1 MKLFAIAMAVAAVS
15 AEVIVVTKSFGS
27 EDRFNIHNAN
37 GEEVCQG
44 GYSPRYKSNS
54 ENLTDC
60 NV

>member
-15 AEVIVVTKSFGS
+15 AEVTVVTKSYGS

-44 GYSPRYKSNS
+44 W
-54 ENLTDC
+54 
-60 NV
+60 

>member
-15 AEVIVVTKSFGS
+15 AEVTVVTKSYGS

-44 GYSPRYKSNS
+44 GYSP
-54 ENLTDC
+54 
-60 NV
+60 